1 METGAVCAGK
11 GIKMGKAIKDFL
23 KRILP
28 PPVHAFNREVERIL
42 KTVDRSCQETDALR
56 ELIAA
61 QERSLDQLRSQ
72 LDEERE
78 RRIQW
83 ESQTRDE
90 WRAQQ
95 QGALDKAMEG
105 QAKILATLTQ
115 SLEQFAAGL
124 QKQTDTLAEAFAAGR
139 EQMATRKQVEVL
151 IDTADKARRQA
162 ADSARHASEAV
173 WAEIFNNT
181 IAGST
186 WLKDVSFSPGR
197 WAVGYPYLYVMYR
210 VLNEMRP
217 KHILELGLGQS
228 TRMIA
233 QYAAAFDDVEHI
245 VVEHD
250 PEWIQFFCNS
260 FQLPANSKIVPL
272 ELEMVPYKEAEAV
285 RVYKGFQ
292 QAFSGQKFDFI
303 SVDAPLGSDMKLY
316 SRIDILKIIP
326 EGLEENFAIL
336 FDDCE
341 RLGERHTLE
350 EIETTFEEKRIRYRK
365 GKYSGKKDDVI
376 LCSESKKFFASI

>member
-42 KTVDRSCQETDALR
+42 KAVREEGGKLNAEKQLLQEIQKELEILRTEQALLFQHQKQEAELLRQMQQELQVIEKADAILQR
-56 ELIAA
+56 LDTGINSLEALKEQQYGIARQLAAVSSEQKEIAEKA
-61 QERSLDQLRSQ
+61 QKAGDIAERSR
-72 LDEERE
+72 RE
-78 RRIQW
+78 
-83 ESQTRDE
+83 
-90 WRAQQ
+90 
-95 QGALDKAMEG
+95 
-105 QAKILATLTQ
+105 
-115 SLEQFAAGL
+115 AAN
-124 QKQTDTLAEAFAAGR
+124 A
-139 EQMATRKQVEVL
+139 
-151 IDTADKARRQA
+151 
-162 ADSARHASEAV
+162 SRHASEAV

-285 RVYKGFQ
+285 RVYKGFE

-326 EGLEENFAIL
+326 DALKDSFSILIDDYMRIGEQNLVDEIKLKLNTAKIDFCNGRYEG
-336 FDDCE
+336 
-341 RLGERHTLE
+341 
-350 EIETTFEEKRIRYRK
+350 EKRICTIT
-365 GKYSGKKDDVI
+365 SNDLHF
-376 LCSESKKFFASI
+376 LCSL

>member
-42 KTVDRSCQETDALR
+42 KAVDRSYQETDALR

-217 KHILELGLGQS
+217 KRILELGLGQS

-285 RVYKGFQ
+285 RVYKGFE

>member
-42 KTVDRSCQETDALR
+42 KAVREEGGKLNAEKHLLQEIQKELEILRTEQALLFQHQKQEAELLRQMQQELQVIEKADAILQR
-56 ELIAA
+56 LDTGIDSLEALKEQQNGIARQLAAVSSEQKEIAEKA
-61 QERSLDQLRSQ
+61 QKAGDIAERSR
-72 LDEERE
+72 RE
-78 RRIQW
+78 
-83 ESQTRDE
+83 
-90 WRAQQ
+90 
-95 QGALDKAMEG
+95 
-105 QAKILATLTQ
+105 
-115 SLEQFAAGL
+115 AAN
-124 QKQTDTLAEAFAAGR
+124 A
-139 EQMATRKQVEVL
+139 
-151 IDTADKARRQA
+151 
-162 ADSARHASEAV
+162 SRHASEAV

-181 IAGST
+181 IAGKT

-285 RVYKGFQ
+285 RVYKGFE

-326 EGLEENFAIL
+326 DALKDSFSILIDDYMRIGEQNLVDEIKLKLNTAKIDFCNGRYEG
-336 FDDCE
+336 
-341 RLGERHTLE
+341 
-350 EIETTFEEKRIRYRK
+350 EKRICTIT
-365 GKYSGKKDDVI
+365 SNDLHF
-376 LCSESKKFFASI
+376 LCSL

>member
-42 KTVDRSCQETDALR
+42 KAVREEGGKLNAEKQLLQEIQKELEILRTEQALLFQHQKQEAELLRQMQQELQVIEKADAILQR
-56 ELIAA
+56 LDTGINSLEALKEQQYGIARQLAAVSSEQKEIAEKA
-61 QERSLDQLRSQ
+61 QKAGDIAERSR
-72 LDEERE
+72 RE
-78 RRIQW
+78 
-83 ESQTRDE
+83 
-90 WRAQQ
+90 
-95 QGALDKAMEG
+95 
-105 QAKILATLTQ
+105 
-115 SLEQFAAGL
+115 AAN
-124 QKQTDTLAEAFAAGR
+124 A
-139 EQMATRKQVEVL
+139 
-151 IDTADKARRQA
+151 
-162 ADSARHASEAV
+162 SRHASEAV

-181 IAGST
+181 IAGKT

-217 KHILELGLGQS
+217 KRILELGLGQS

-292 QAFSGQKFDFI
+292 EKFSRQEFDCI
-303 SVDAPLGSDMKLY
+303 SIDAPIGWDMQQY
-316 SRIDILKIIP
+316 SRIDILSLIP
-326 EGLEENFAIL
+326 NSLKKDFVIL
-336 FDDCE
+336 IDDCNRVKE
-341 RLGERHTLE
+341 QRTVSEM
-350 EIETTFEEKRIRYRK
+350 EKRFQEVGIQFQK
-365 GKYSGKKDDVI
+365 GKYSGKKDVVVFS
-376 LCSESKKFFASI
+376 SETLVFLTSM

>member
-1 METGAVCAGK
+1 
-11 GIKMGKAIKDFL
+11 MGKAIKDFL
-23 KRILP
+23 KRIFP
-28 PPVHAFNREVERIL
+28 PPVYAFNREVERIL
-42 KTVDRSCQETDALR
+42 KAVREEGGKLNAEKHLLQEIQKELEILRTEQARLFQHQKQEAELLRQMQQELQVIEKADAILQR
-56 ELIAA
+56 LDTGIDSLEALKEQQNGIARQLAAVSSEQKEIAEKA
-61 QERSLDQLRSQ
+61 QKAGDIAERSR
-72 LDEERE
+72 RE
-78 RRIQW
+78 AANASRR
-83 ESQTRDE
+83 
-90 WRAQQ
+90 
-95 QGALDKAMEG
+95 
-105 QAKILATLTQ
+105 
-115 SLEQFAAGL
+115 
-124 QKQTDTLAEAFAAGR
+124 
-139 EQMATRKQVEVL
+139 
-151 IDTADKARRQA
+151 
-162 ADSARHASEAV
+162 ASEAV

-285 RVYKGFQ
+285 RVYKGFE

-326 EGLEENFAIL
+326 DALKDSFSILIDDYMRIGEQNLVDELKLKLNTAKIDFCNGRYEG
-336 FDDCE
+336 
-341 RLGERHTLE
+341 
-350 EIETTFEEKRIRYRK
+350 EKRICTIT
-365 GKYSGKKDDVI
+365 SNDLHF
-376 LCSESKKFFASI
+376 LCSL